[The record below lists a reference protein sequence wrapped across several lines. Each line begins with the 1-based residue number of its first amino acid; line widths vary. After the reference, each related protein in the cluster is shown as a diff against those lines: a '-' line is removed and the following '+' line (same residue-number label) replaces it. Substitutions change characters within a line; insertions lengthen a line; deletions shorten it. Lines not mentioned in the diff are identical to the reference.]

1 MKKTGRKEIISV
13 IVFLVATVLLEVFLF
28 NFRYWQNRENM
39 SVSADLTGVE
49 TDGIILFDD
58 KTVNGESVP
67 AGSIVFTG
75 EQGSIIIGLPEEVR
89 RSGTDTIEI
98 CADMI
103 VNEEGWEDYNDGIV
117 YTTLY
122 SNMTELVLTVPEP
135 DSSTPAVKSVS
146 KLVGRNEEEASYVCF
161 KIPAGT
167 GRIRLDI
174 KKIIGMGIV
183 IRSLKFNTPV
193 PFKFSF
199 IRIFLILLM
208 AAFVYVLRP
217 GSVLWEK
224 RILDEGGRVKKNAYL
239 YAGVVTFL
247 FLTAAFLFMIRM
259 KPYTDGDGGFWQYT
273 ELARALAEGR
283 VYIDDDPSAEL
294 LSMDNPYDWK
304 ERALKD
310 VPYRLDYVYYEGKY
324 YVYFGLLPC
333 LLFHLPYHLITGG
346 DLRAWPVVLF
356 LLGLV
361 CISLFLLIFEYASLY
376 GKKMS
381 TGELVTVHTGMLAGL
396 ELTAAFA
403 NPNIYYIPQLSAL
416 ACLIIGGIFAIRAA
430 KSGSK
435 KEILLSGLFIA
446 SIAGCRPQVIF
457 AAAVY
462 IPFFFM
468 MLFKT
473 KLQGK
478 KDIGIRNSV
487 FALPF
492 VLIAALLMV
501 YNALRFSDPLQFGF
515 RYNMTFN
522 SGYKNDFSLSTAL
535 ISFYYYLFK
544 PQALSPDFPF
554 LVTSALS
561 EVEWS
566 NPEDLANEIARG
578 GLFITVPFMLLAFGA
593 LCINKKEKDSAI
605 RKRELLSLLCLVFA
619 FVMVFTDGGK
629 GGLNPRYKLDFV
641 LLFGLPAFFTVLKLS
656 EYAAKKGEKLQH
668 MIRGVYM
675 LLTFISCVYIF
686 LTITMDYVW
695 SIKRAAPELFSM
707 MAEAV
712 EFWR

>member
-1 MKKTGRKEIISV
+1 
-13 IVFLVATVLLEVFLF
+13 
-28 NFRYWQNRENM
+28 
-39 SVSADLTGVE
+39 
-49 TDGIILFDD
+49 
-58 KTVNGESVP
+58 
-67 AGSIVFTG
+67 
-75 EQGSIIIGLPEEVR
+75 
-89 RSGTDTIEI
+89 
-98 CADMI
+98 
-103 VNEEGWEDYNDGIV
+103 
-117 YTTLY
+117 
-122 SNMTELVLTVPEP
+122 
-135 DSSTPAVKSVS
+135 
-146 KLVGRNEEEASYVCF
+146 
-161 KIPAGT
+161 
-167 GRIRLDI
+167 
-174 KKIIGMGIV
+174 
-183 IRSLKFNTPV
+183 
-193 PFKFSF
+193 
-199 IRIFLILLM
+199 
-208 AAFVYVLRP
+208 
-217 GSVLWEK
+217 
-224 RILDEGGRVKKNAYL
+224 
-239 YAGVVTFL
+239 
-247 FLTAAFLFMIRM
+247 
-259 KPYTDGDGGFWQYT
+259 
-273 ELARALAEGR
+273 
-283 VYIDDDPSAEL
+283 
-294 LSMDNPYDWK
+294 
-304 ERALKD
+304 
-310 VPYRLDYVYYEGKY
+310 
-324 YVYFGLLPC
+324 
-333 LLFHLPYHLITGG
+333 
-346 DLRAWPVVLF
+346 
-356 LLGLV
+356 
-361 CISLFLLIFEYASLY
+361 
-376 GKKMS
+376 
-381 TGELVTVHTGMLAGL
+381 
-396 ELTAAFA
+396 
-403 NPNIYYIPQLSAL
+403 
-416 ACLIIGGIFAIRAA
+416 
-430 KSGSK
+430 
-435 KEILLSGLFIA
+435 
-446 SIAGCRPQVIF
+446 
-457 AAAVY
+457 
-462 IPFFFM
+462 M

-478 KDIGIRNSV
+478 KDIGIRISV

-578 GLFITVPFMLLAFGA
+578 GIFITVPFMLLAFGA